1 MGRQHFF
8 LYDRKPRHVALAFR
22 GDTAGMSV
30 LINLHNLHLLK
41 QQPQLSISVVML
53 CSRGTYNPLK
63 HEDQAWLSQYGVQ
76 FLTCYD
82 AFQISSLRRGGIS
95 ISMIQTAREV
105 PYFPTPSRS
114 TTGVISQGSSIH
126 PLSNHYNTPQ
136 NTKSHS
142 PLQPKQRKRK
152 RYEEDY
158 SDECEVPMVK
168 RLRSEGTSP
177 SQGQTF
183 PTALERQDTVPSGK
197 SNSSHLVGVDRI

>member
-1 MGRQHFF
+1 
-8 LYDRKPRHVALAFR
+8 
-22 GDTAGMSV
+22 
-30 LINLHNLHLLK
+30 
-41 QQPQLSISVVML
+41 ML
-53 CSRGTYNPLK
+53 CSRGAYNPLK
-63 HEDQAWLSQYGVQ
+63 HEDQAWLSQYGVR

-95 ISMIQTAREV
+95 ISMIPTAREV
-105 PYFPTPSRS
+105 PTPSHS

-136 NTKSHS
+136 NTKPHS
-142 PLQPKQRKRK
+142 PLQPKHRKRK

-183 PTALERQDTVPSGK
+183 PTTLERQDTVPSGK
-197 SNSSHLVGVDRI
+197 FNSFHLVGVDHI